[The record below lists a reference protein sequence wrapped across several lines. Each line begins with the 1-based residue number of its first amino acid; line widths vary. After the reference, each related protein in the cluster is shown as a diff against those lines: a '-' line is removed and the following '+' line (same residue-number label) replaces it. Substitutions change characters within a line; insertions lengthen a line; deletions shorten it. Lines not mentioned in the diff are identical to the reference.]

1 MKTTTKKH
9 ARIRMQQRAIP
20 SFVVDLL
27 QTCGTPFR
35 SHGAE
40 QIVFDKQARRR
51 LRHYLGGDRGLRALE
66 PWLDVYIVLADDGE
80 IITAA
85 RRRSRMRRH

>member
-1 MKTTTKKH
+1 MKSGIKKH
-9 ARIRMQQRAIP
+9 AVTRMQQRAIP

-27 QTCGTPFR
+27 QYCGTAFH

-40 QIVFDKQARRR
+40 QIIFDKQARRR

-66 PWLDVYIVLADDGE
+66 PWLDVYIVLGDDGE

-85 RRRSRMRRH
+85 RRRSRIRRR